1 MSNPVTATANTPT
14 NQPATV
20 TNPSSTLGKDDFLKL
35 LVTQLQNQDPLQP
48 MDNTQFISQMAQ
60 FSSLEQMQNM
70 NQSMN
75 TLQATTMI
83 GTAVSWNDDTGNQV
97 VGVVSSVSIANG
109 TVSLQVT
116 NSAGSYTIDLSKVTA
131 ITTVPSSSNNS
142 ASA

>member
-1 MSNPVTATANTPT
+1 MATAVTPTNPTAPT

-20 TNPSSTLGKDDFLKL
+20 SNPNSTLGKDDFLKL

-70 NQSMN
+70 NQSMT

-83 GTAVSWNDDTGNQV
+83 GTTVTWDDDKGVQQS
-97 VGVVSSVSIANG
+97 GVVSSVAIANG
-109 TVSLQVT
+109 NVSLVV
-116 NSAGSYTIDLSKVTA
+116 GSNTIDLSKVTSVSSTQA
-131 ITTVPSSSNNS
+131 ANQNTPTTV
-142 ASA
+142 